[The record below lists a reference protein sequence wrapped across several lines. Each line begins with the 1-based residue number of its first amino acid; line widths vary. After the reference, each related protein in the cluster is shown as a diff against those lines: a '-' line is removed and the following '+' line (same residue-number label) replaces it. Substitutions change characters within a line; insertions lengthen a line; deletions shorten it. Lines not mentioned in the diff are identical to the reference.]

1 MQENP
6 LKALWRDDKTA
17 INGWVTI
24 PSGFAAEV
32 MARQDWDSGTVDMQ
46 HGILGYQAAVEC
58 LTAISTTDK
67 VPLVRVPWNE
77 PSIIMRMLDA
87 GALGVICPMVNT
99 RQQAEQLV
107 AASRYAPDGGRS
119 IGPVRP
125 LLTMG
130 PEYVSRAN
138 QLIQVFAMIETPEAM
153 ENLDDIMTT
162 PGLDGIY
169 IGPSDLAMGLGFPP
183 AFDPDNT
190 TVMQAIDGILSTA
203 EKHGLVPGIHCPSG
217 GVAWT
222 MSRNG
227 FRLVSVANDWRIL
240 STAAQDEIAAAR
252 GGD

>member
-1 MQENP
+1 
-6 LKALWRDDKTA
+6 
-17 INGWVTI
+17 
-24 PSGFAAEV
+24 
-32 MARQDWDSGTVDMQ
+32 MARQDWDSVTVDMQ
-46 HGILGYQAAVEC
+46 HGQIGYQAAVEC

-99 RQQAEQLV
+99 RQQAEDLV
-107 AASRYAPDGGRS
+107 SACRYPPDGGRS

-138 QLIQVFAMIETPEAM
+138 ELVQVFAMIETPEAM
-153 ENLDDIMTT
+153 ENLDDIMST

-183 AFDPDNT
+183 AFDPENT
-190 TVMQAIDGILSTA
+190 TVMQAIDSILGTA

-217 GVAWT
+217 RVAWT

-240 STAAQDEIAAAR
+240 STAVQGEIAAAR